1 MPRLHPFLQVDVF
14 TATPY
19 YGNALAVVLDA
30 SGVSDA
36 DMQRFAAWTN
46 LAETTFILPP
56 TPEAAAAGADYQVRI
71 FTTAYE
77 MPFAGHPTLGS
88 CHAWLERG
96 GVPRN
101 PDCIV
106 QQCQVGLV
114 RIRRAGTRL
123 AFAAPILQ
131 RQGIASEV
139 LGALVSALGLQPHQ
153 VRASQRLVNGPSHF
167 GLLLDSADRVLA
179 LAPDFSALKAVLAL
193 GGCSGVGVAAVAS
206 TEPAALAEP
215 AEAQSPLIRRSNR
228 EARAFGGS
236 AGASRD
242 AMAVGGQGNGSGV
255 AGAADEEPS
264 VEVRMF
270 VSDRVVAEDPI
281 TGSFNASLAQW
292 LMAEGHAPARYVAA
306 QGRCIGR
313 AGRVYLEQDASG
325 QVWVG
330 GDSVTCIA
338 GVASL

>member
-14 TATPY
+14 TAQPY
-19 YGNALAVVLDA
+19 YGNALAVVLDT
-30 SGVSDA
+30 GEVSDA
-36 DMQRFAAWTN
+36 DMQRFAMWTN
-46 LAETTFILPP
+46 LAETTFLLPP

-96 GVPRN
+96 GVPRDA
-101 PDCIV
+101 DCIV

-114 RIRRAGTRL
+114 RIRRTGTRL
-123 AFAAPILQ
+123 AFAAPALQ
-131 RQGIASEV
+131 RQDIASD
-139 LGALVSALGLQPHQ
+139 LLPSLLAALGLQPHQ
-153 VRASQRLVNGPSHF
+153 MLASQRLVNGPSHI
-167 GLLLDSADRVLA
+167 GLLLDNADSVLG
-179 LAPDFSALKAVLAL
+179 LAPDFSALKAVLAQS
-193 GGCSGVGVAAVAS
+193 GCSGVGVAAVA
-206 TEPAALAEP
+206 PAEP
-215 AEAQSPLIRRSNR
+215 QSGLIRRSNR
-228 EARAFGGS
+228 EARAFGSNAAAEGS
-236 AGASRD
+236 EAE
-242 AMAVGGQGNGSGV
+242 
-255 AGAADEEPS
+255 EEPS

-270 VSDRVVAEDPI
+270 VSDVVVAEDPI

-292 LMAEGHAPARYVAA
+292 LIAEGHAPTRYVAA
-306 QGRCIGR
+306 QGTCIGR
-313 AGRVYLEQDASG
+313 AGRVYIEQDASG

>member
-1 MPRLHPFLQVDVF
+1 MPRIHPFLQVDVF
-14 TATPY
+14 TAEPF

-30 SGVSDA
+30 EGVTDEE
-36 DMQRFAAWTN
+36 MQLFARWTN

-96 GVPRN
+96 GVPKDA
-101 PDCIV
+101 DCIV

-114 RIRRAGTRL
+114 RIRREDTRL
-123 AFAAPILQ
+123 AFAAPALT
-131 RQGIASEV
+131 RSAIAAEQ
-139 LGALVSALGLQPHQ
+139 LPALLAALGLQPHH
-153 VRASQRLVNGPSHF
+153 VMASQHLVNGPSHL
-167 GLLLDSADRVLA
+167 GLLLDSTDRVLE
-179 LAPDFSALKAVLAL
+179 LEPDFSALKSALAAC
-193 GGCSGVGVAAVAS
+193 GSSGVGVAAVAS
-206 TEPAALAEP
+206 AAHDKG
-215 AEAQSPLIRRSNR
+215 LILRSNR
-228 EARAFGGS
+228 EARAFGAGS
-236 AGASRD
+236 ATRASED
-242 AMAVGGQGNGSGV
+242 SDDDG
-255 AGAADEEPS
+255 EEPG

-270 VSDRVVAEDPI
+270 VSDMVVAEDPI

-292 LMAEGHAPARYVAA
+292 LIAEGHAPARYLAA
-306 QGRCIGR
+306 QGTCIGR
-313 AGRVYLEQDASG
+313 AGRVYIEQDASG